1 MDDWP
6 ALPYDDW
13 LDTRDTLH
21 MYTQV
26 VGKIRLALSPFEPEW
41 ANVPLY
47 VTARGLTTS
56 PVPDGLRAFFTELFT
71 AVPDQKFEV
80 LESVPNKRLVM
91 TWGDAVAAADKV
103 KRSRVAI
110 DIETVGEMVRLTVTH
125 DELSPQMRRDI
136 TNGWPRVLSS
146 LKSFLETGR
155 PLNTWA

>member
-1 MDDWP
+1 
-6 ALPYDDW
+6 
-13 LDTRDTLH
+13 
-21 MYTQV
+21 
-26 VGKIRLALSPFEPEW
+26 
-41 ANVPLY
+41 
-47 VTARGLTTS
+47 
-56 PVPDGLRAFFTELFT
+56 
-71 AVPDQKFEV
+71 
-80 LESVPNKRLVM
+80 M
-91 TWGDAVAAADKV
+91 TWGDAVAAADKA

>member
-1 MDDWP
+1 MNDE
-6 ALPYDDW
+6 
-13 LDTRDTLH
+13 RF
-21 MYTQV
+21 V
-26 VGKIRLALSPFEPEW
+26 
-41 ANVPLY
+41 Y
-47 VTARGLTTS
+47 VTYIATTAQQVWDALLKGELTRQYWGHENVS
-56 PVPDGLRAFFTELFT
+56 DWKPGSKWQHVADDGKRTVRLGG
-71 AVPDQKFEV
+71 EV
-80 LESVPNKRLVM
+80 LESGPNKRLVM
-91 TWGDAVAAADKV
+91 TWGDAVAAADKA

>member
-1 MDDWP
+1 MNDD
-6 ALPYDDW
+6 
-13 LDTRDTLH
+13 RF
-21 MYTQV
+21 V
-26 VGKIRLALSPFEPEW
+26 
-41 ANVPLY
+41 Y
-47 VTARGLTTS
+47 VTYIATTAQQVWDALLKGELTRQYWGHENVS
-56 PVPDGLRAFFTELFT
+56 DWKPGSKWQHVADDGKRTVKL
-71 AVPDQKFEV
+71 VGEV

-91 TWGDAVAAADKV
+91 TWGDAVAAADKA